1 MKLMKKATPIS
12 HAISTII
19 LTHHHWSRVLVCRAV
34 GIPARSI
41 TNFSSA
47 HDTDASMT
55 IDEHYNVDLIPLER
69 LNRDSV
75 WNFHVWNEGWFQR
88 PDLPPGND
96 GWQAFDATPQESS
109 GGELARHQ
117 SVPQRVVCIA

>member
-1 MKLMKKATPIS
+1 MSVLL
-12 HAISTII
+12 HA
-19 LTHHHWSRVLVCRAV
+19 VLRSCSNLSVLLHAV
-34 GIPARSI
+34 LRSLGIGTRSV
-41 TNFSSA
+41 TNFESA
-47 HDTDASMT
+47 HDCDGSAT
-55 IDEHYNVDLIPLER
+55 IDYHWSEDDKPLR
-69 LNRDSV
+69 DDNDSV

-109 GGELARHQ
+109 GGESARHQ